1 MRTGISI
8 GIGGTLLIAGVSLAM
23 AVAGCSSSGGGGS
36 TGPDT
41 VLHAAGTHVYV
52 GGMAGLVSH
61 NGLLV
66 FTIDDTGAVSPMNGT
81 YHPIGGAAVTMGGS
95 LDRGNGSLTFGG
107 GGYGATGVLDAGR
120 FTGAWTLDS
129 DSGAFA
135 AVSGSGSPLGMC
147 GFFQTHEGGV
157 LHDSGVV
164 VLLLN
169 GDSGLVVS
177 AQRVH
182 PSGPGDTEGNVIS
195 VLRSGNSVSFTPD
208 SGTSGAGTISGSS
221 VSGTT
226 TDPAVSRSGT
236 FGGSA
241 ANCGA

>member
-8 GIGGTLLIAGVSLAM
+8 GIGETLLIAGVSLAM

-95 LDRGNGSLTFGG
+95 LNRGNGSMSFGG
-107 GGYGATGVLDAGR
+107 GGYGATSTLANGM
-120 FTGAWTLDS
+120 FSGAWTLTG
-129 DSGAFA
+129 DSGSFA
-135 AVSGSGSPLGMC
+135 AVSDSGTAVVAFC
-147 GFFQTHEGGV
+147 GTFHNASNSV
-157 LHDSGVV
+157 DSGVT
-164 VLLLN
+164 VLVLN
-169 GDSGLVVS
+169 GSSGFLVAAGRAS
-177 AQRVH
+177 ID
-182 PSGPGDTEGNVIS
+182 PNGNVFPAT
-195 VLRSGNSVSFTPD
+195 RSGNTVTVTPD
-208 SGTSGAGTISGSS
+208 KGSASGTISGSAFS
-221 VSGTT
+221 GVIKDSAGTT
-226 TDPAVSRSGT
+226 IGSISA
-236 FGGSA
+236 SA